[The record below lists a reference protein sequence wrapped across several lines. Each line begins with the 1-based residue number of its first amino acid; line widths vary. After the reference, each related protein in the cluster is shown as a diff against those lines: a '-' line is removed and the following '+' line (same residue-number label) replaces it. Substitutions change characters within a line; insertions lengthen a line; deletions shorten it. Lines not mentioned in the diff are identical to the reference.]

1 MTGPKSPISIPS
13 LLEKGLWNPR
23 TSGLPNSRLTRV
35 TWPHRSDNQGTIIDI
50 DGVRC
55 QPSFPVSHVLF
66 HFLQLP
72 PLFFAALQSETHH
85 GLLMIFSVVLLF
97 CALPFLRLPEDNVLA
112 NATPLALMPPSVS
125 GPGNLLEFAK
135 RIKYANKRCS
145 TSMSA

>member
-1 MTGPKSPISIPS
+1 
-13 LLEKGLWNPR
+13 
-23 TSGLPNSRLTRV
+23 
-35 TWPHRSDNQGTIIDI
+35 
-50 DGVRC
+50 
-55 QPSFPVSHVLF
+55 
-66 HFLQLP
+66 
-72 PLFFAALQSETHH
+72 
-85 GLLMIFSVVLLF
+85 MIFSVVLLF